1 MAQLYID
8 ADSVPKPIREIIIR
22 RILKNQLEAV
32 FVADRELPDVKK
44 AISDDTALRRE
55 PYRNVLDKVELRKIK
70 SRISMI
76 VVESGTNSADNELV
90 RIASSPALAITHDIP
105 LASRLLEKGLV
116 VIDDRGRDFTQDNIN
131 YLLSLRD
138 LNSDFR
144 DMGVSFEKSSHFNQK
159 TINEFANRFD
169 MSIQKLLRDNSK

>member
-22 RILKNQLEAV
+22 RIVKNQLEAV

-44 AISDDTALRRE
+44 AIAEDTALRRE
-55 PYRNVLDKVELRKIK
+55 PYRNTLDKDELKKIK
-70 SRISMI
+70 SKISMI
-76 VVESGTNSADNELV
+76 VVESGTNSADNKLV
-90 RIASSPALAITHDIP
+90 EIAVSPALAITHDIP

-116 VIDDRGRDFTQDNIN
+116 VIDDRGRDFTRDNIN

-144 DMGVSFEKSSHFNQK
+144 DMGIAFEKSSHFNQRI
-159 TINEFANRFD
+159 INEFANRFD
-169 MSIQKLLRDNSK
+169 VSVQNLLKNNK